1 MLRGSKKATR
11 KVGAAVAQ
19 CPLELVGIVGMLGFL
34 VLLGFLV
41 PLGTLVFLVLL
52 GFLGILGTLQ
62 KLMPTRKLTPTSP
75 SLSLHIRTAKR
86 AGGNIRRGSCRDSPG
101 GNLLPNRSFSVVI
114 VLLRAAQSI
123 CVLRHRTPF

>member
-1 MLRGSKKATR
+1 M
-11 KVGAAVAQ
+11 
-19 CPLELVGIVGMLGFL
+19 ELVEIVGMLVFLVLLGFLGALGALGFL

-41 PLGTLVFLVLL
+41 ALGALGFLVLL

-101 GNLLPNRSFSVVI
+101 GILPPDRSFSVVI
-114 VLLRAAQSI
+114 VPLRAARSA

>member
-1 MLRGSKKATR
+1 MLVFLVLLGFL
-11 KVGAAVAQ
+11 VA
-19 CPLELVGIVGMLGFL
+19 LGMLVFL

-75 SLSLHIRTAKR
+75 SLSLHIRTEKR
-86 AGGNIRRGSCRDSPG
+86 ANGNIP
-101 GNLLPNRSFSVVI
+101 
-114 VLLRAAQSI
+114 
-123 CVLRHRTPF
+123 